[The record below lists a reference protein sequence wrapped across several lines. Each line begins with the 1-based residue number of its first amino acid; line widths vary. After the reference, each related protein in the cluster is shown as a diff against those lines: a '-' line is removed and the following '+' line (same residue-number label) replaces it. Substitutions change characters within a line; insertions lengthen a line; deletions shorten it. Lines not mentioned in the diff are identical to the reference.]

1 MMRYLSSQSTGNHM
15 ETKLKI
21 VHQTFYEFNYE
32 VLIEPH
38 YLRFKPRVTPY
49 NKLERA
55 DIKIF
60 PTPVGM
66 SEQSDTENNLVHF
79 CWFDGMH
86 KQLTVQMESVVALR
100 ENNPFEFM
108 LFPDTCIELPLDY
121 SCQLKDTLY
130 AALVSTKI
138 DPALVDYGNEILQR
152 SAYNTLNFISNL
164 TNQIH
169 NDFIFEYRQQ
179 GEPFDANI
187 TFSLKRGSCRDLAW
201 MQIILLRH
209 LGIAARFVSGYYFV
223 GSDNANHELHGWVEV
238 YLPGAGWI
246 GFDPSNGMVA
256 GSSHIPICSSAY
268 YQNTMPITGSFRGG
282 VGSTMVTSLSIEKIQ
297 VATGNNYLA

>member
-1 MMRYLSSQSTGNHM
+1 MQTRGDDM
-15 ETKLKI
+15 ERTVKI

-38 YLRFKPRVTPY
+38 YLRFKPRVTPH
-49 NKLERA
+49 NKLESA
-55 DIKIF
+55 DIAIF
-60 PTPVGM
+60 PTPVGL
-66 SEQSDTENNLVHF
+66 SEQGDMENNLVHF

-86 KQLTVQMESVVALR
+86 KQLNVQMESVVTMR

-108 LFPDTCIELPLDY
+108 LFPDTCTELPLDY
-121 SCQLKDTLY
+121 SCQLKDTLH
-130 AALVSTKI
+130 AALVWTKI
-138 DPALVDYGNEILQR
+138 GHPLIDYGNEILQR
-152 SAYNTLNFISNL
+152 STYNTLDFLSNL

-179 GEPFDANI
+179 GEPFDADI

-223 GSDNANHELHGWVEV
+223 GPGNGNHELHGWLEV

-246 GFDPSNGMVA
+246 GFDPSNGMIA

-282 VGSTMVTSLSIEKIQ
+282 IGSSMVTSLSIEEIQ
-297 VATGNNYLA
+297 FVTGNDYTI